1 MPALRLAF
9 FADVH
14 GNLPALE
21 AVAAD
26 LRGQAP
32 DAVYHLG
39 DLVNRCP
46 WPREVLALVA
56 AAGWR
61 GIYGNHDYVVAR
73 LYTPENRTPFTDR
86 DRFRDLWWTA
96 AALTPAERQWLYDLP
111 DTLRLDLPAAPPLRL
126 IHGMP
131 GNCYWG
137 LYGGASDAELSK
149 QVESVAEAF
158 IVSGH
163 THRPL
168 DRTVARWQLF
178 NPGSVGMPY
187 NEDPRAQYCLL
198 DLVNTARGPAWQAT
212 FRQVDYDHD
221 LLATAFYRG
230 DFAVGMGPLLELNL
244 RTALSGHAYIS
255 DFGYWLRDQSPAL
268 KADLGEAV
276 REYLARHG
284 PGQWAFELA

>member
-1 MPALRLAF
+1 MTALRLAF

-14 GNLPALE
+14 GNLPALD

-26 LRGQAP
+26 LRHFAP

-46 WPREVLALVA
+46 WPGQVMDLVA
-56 AAGWR
+56 AAGWQ

-73 LYTPENRTPFTDR
+73 LNTPENRAPFIDR

-96 AALTPAERQWLYDLP
+96 GALSAAQLQTLYDLP
-111 DTLRLDLPAAPPLRL
+111 DTLRLEFAGAPSLRL
-126 IHGMP
+126 VHGVP

-137 LYGGASDAELSK
+137 LYAGASDEEVRKQIAE
-149 QVESVAEAF
+149 VAESVV
-158 IVSGH
+158 VSAH

-168 DRTVARWQLF
+168 DRQVDRWRLF

-198 DLVNTARGPAWQAT
+198 DLVPRAGGMVWQPT

-221 LLATAFYRG
+221 VLAEAFHAG

-255 DFGYWLRDQSPAL
+255 DFGYWLRDQSPDL
-268 KADLGEAV
+268 KADLGQAV
-276 REYLARHG
+276 SEYLSRHG
-284 PGQWAFELA
+284 PGQWAFEFA